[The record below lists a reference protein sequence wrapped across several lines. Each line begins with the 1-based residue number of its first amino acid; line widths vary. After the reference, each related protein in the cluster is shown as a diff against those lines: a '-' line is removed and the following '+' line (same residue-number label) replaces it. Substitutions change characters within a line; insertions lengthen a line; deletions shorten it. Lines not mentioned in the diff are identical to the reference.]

1 MKNPKLTWKIIN
13 SLNGFPILLYLFT
26 LMHWPVFYR
35 FTMVHIIIM
44 IAVIYGLKSW
54 AEVKYN
60 ISSPIKNNKIIKMMY
75 FISGALVL
83 IGFLFR
89 VLHWPFSNIAT
100 SRKRFDNP
108 TWTQIWITSHYFQWE
123 SSETQDMQQC
133 TPMIRSKLKRK
144 IG

>member
-89 VLHWPFSNIAT
+89 VLHWPFSNSLLIIGFSGVIISFIAL
-100 SRKRFDNP
+100 FFVDNLN
-108 TWTQIWITSHYFQWE
+108 E
-123 SSETQDMQQC
+123 
-133 TPMIRSKLKRK
+133 LKTANPE
-144 IG
+144 ILDDI